1 MELTNKPVIP
11 ISNPDGTPLPYR
23 VFDPCIWNKDGV
35 YYSLSGGTLPHE
47 PSGKRTRANFLFK
60 SKDLINWEYLH
71 PFIEGDRFTLIGD
84 DGACPYFWPIGD
96 RHILLFF
103 SHMSGGQALLGDY
116 DSSRDKFIVTSH
128 QDFNFGAYGP
138 SGVHATSE
146 TPDGRSGIA
155 VLLFAMDS
163 KGLAKQVLRRV
174 GQCILTSPTTAC
186 FSGLDSDEKIN
197 LGNAIRFFGDG
208 FQVSKKI
215 NDKKIWRIPVME
227 GEFVIEDKT
236 SITKGIGGGNI
247 LIIGDS
253 NQEVLKSAEAAVKEM
268 RKVNNIILPFP
279 GGIVRS
285 GSKVGSKYKSLIAS
299 TNDAYCPTL
308 KGITKTKLSKSNES
322 VLEIVIDGINEKDIS
337 LAMKKGINIICKKF
351 NKGNKSISAGN
362 YGGKLGPHHFHL
374 RDVMK

>member
-1 MELTNKPVIP
+1 MIINGIKIENTFAEAFPMKAVRLIITADSKYWLKQAINNMTGFATSVIAC
-11 ISNPDGTPLPYR
+11 G
-23 VFDPCIWNKDGV
+23 CEAG
-35 YYSLSGGTLPHE
+35 
-47 PSGKRTRANFLFK
+47 
-60 SKDLINWEYLH
+60 
-71 PFIEGDRFTLIGD
+71 IEKEIR
-84 DGACPYFWPIGD
+84 
-96 RHILLFF
+96 
-103 SHMSGGQALLGDY
+103 S
-116 DSSRDKFIVTSH
+116 
-128 QDFNFGAYGP
+128 
-138 SGVHATSE
+138 SE

-186 FSGLDSDEKIN
+186 FSGLESDEKID
-197 LGNAIRFFGDG
+197 LGNAIRYFGDG

-236 SITKGIGGGNI
+236 SIANGIGGGNI

-253 NQEVLKSAEAAVKEM
+253 NQEVLKSSEAAVKEM

-285 GSKVGSKYKSLIAS
+285 GSKVGSKYKGLIAS

-322 VLEIVIDGINEKDIS
+322 VLEIVIDGTNEKDIS

-351 NKGNKSISAGN
+351 NKGIRSISAGN
-362 YGGKLGPHHFHL
+362 YGGKLGPYHFHL
-374 RDVMK
+374 RDIMK

>member
-1 MELTNKPVIP
+1 MIINGIKIENTFAEAFPMKAARLIITADSKYWLKQAVNNMTGFATSVIAC
-11 ISNPDGTPLPYR
+11 G
-23 VFDPCIWNKDGV
+23 CEAG
-35 YYSLSGGTLPHE
+35 
-47 PSGKRTRANFLFK
+47 
-60 SKDLINWEYLH
+60 
-71 PFIEGDRFTLIGD
+71 IEKEIR
-84 DGACPYFWPIGD
+84 
-96 RHILLFF
+96 
-103 SHMSGGQALLGDY
+103 S
-116 DSSRDKFIVTSH
+116 
-128 QDFNFGAYGP
+128 
-138 SGVHATSE
+138 SE
-146 TPDGRSGIA
+146 TPDGRAGIA

-186 FSGLDSDEKIN
+186 FSGLESDEKIN

-322 VLEIVIDGINEKDIS
+322 VLEIVIDGTNEKDIS

-351 NKGNKSISAGN
+351 NKGIKSISAGN
-362 YGGKLGPHHFHL
+362 YGGKLGPYHFHL
-374 RDVMK
+374 RKIMK

>member
-1 MELTNKPVIP
+1 MIINGIKIENTFAEAFRMKAVRLIITADSKYWLKEAVNNMTGFATSVIAC
-11 ISNPDGTPLPYR
+11 G
-23 VFDPCIWNKDGV
+23 CEAG
-35 YYSLSGGTLPHE
+35 
-47 PSGKRTRANFLFK
+47 
-60 SKDLINWEYLH
+60 
-71 PFIEGDRFTLIGD
+71 IEKEIR
-84 DGACPYFWPIGD
+84 
-96 RHILLFF
+96 
-103 SHMSGGQALLGDY
+103 S
-116 DSSRDKFIVTSH
+116 
-128 QDFNFGAYGP
+128 
-138 SGVHATSE
+138 SE

-186 FSGLDSDEKIN
+186 FSGLESDEKID
-197 LGNAIRFFGDG
+197 LGNAIRYFGDG

-236 SITKGIGGGNI
+236 SITNGIGGGNI

-253 NQEVLKSAEAAVKEM
+253 NEEVLKSAEAAVKEM

-322 VLEIVIDGINEKDIS
+322 VLEIVIDGTNEKDIS

-351 NKGNKSISAGN
+351 NKGIKSISAGN
-362 YGGKLGPHHFHL
+362 YGGKLGPYHFHL
-374 RDVMK
+374 RNIMK

>member
-1 MELTNKPVIP
+1 MIINGIKIENTFAEAFPMKAVRLIITADSKYWLKQAVNNMTGFATSVIAC
-11 ISNPDGTPLPYR
+11 G
-23 VFDPCIWNKDGV
+23 CEAG
-35 YYSLSGGTLPHE
+35 
-47 PSGKRTRANFLFK
+47 
-60 SKDLINWEYLH
+60 
-71 PFIEGDRFTLIGD
+71 IEKEIR
-84 DGACPYFWPIGD
+84 
-96 RHILLFF
+96 
-103 SHMSGGQALLGDY
+103 S
-116 DSSRDKFIVTSH
+116 
-128 QDFNFGAYGP
+128 
-138 SGVHATSE
+138 SE

-186 FSGLDSDEKIN
+186 FSGLESDEKID
-197 LGNAIRFFGDG
+197 LGNAIRYFGDG

-322 VLEIVIDGINEKDIS
+322 VLEIVIDGTNEKDIS

-351 NKGNKSISAGN
+351 NKGIKSISAGN
-362 YGGKLGPHHFHL
+362 YGGKLGPYHFHL
-374 RDVMK
+374 RNIMK

>member
-1 MELTNKPVIP
+1 MIINGIKIENTFAEAFPMKAVRLIITA
-11 ISNPDGTPLPYR
+11 D
-23 VFDPCIWNKDGV
+23 
-35 YYSLSGGTLPHE
+35 
-47 PSGKRTRANFLFK
+47 
-60 SKDLINWEYLH
+60 SKYWLK
-71 PFIEGDRFTLIGD
+71 
-84 DGACPYFWPIGD
+84 
-96 RHILLFF
+96 
-103 SHMSGGQALLGDY
+103 QAVNNMTG
-116 DSSRDKFIVTSH
+116 F
-128 QDFNFGAYGP
+128 
-138 SGVHATSE
+138 ATSVIACGCEAGIEKEIKPSE
-146 TPDGRSGIA
+146 TLDGRSGIA

-186 FSGLDSDEKIN
+186 FSGLESDEKID
-197 LGNAIRFFGDG
+197 LGNAIRYFGDG

-236 SITKGIGGGNI
+236 SITNGIGGGNI

-253 NQEVLKSAEAAVKEM
+253 NQEVLKSAEVAVKEM

-322 VLEIVIDGINEKDIS
+322 VLEIVIDGTNEKDIS

-351 NKGNKSISAGN
+351 NKGIRSISAGN
-362 YGGKLGPHHFHL
+362 YGGKLGPYHFHL
-374 RDVMK
+374 RDIMK

>member
-1 MELTNKPVIP
+1 MIINGIKIENTFAEAFPMKAARLIITADSKYWLKQAVNNMTGFATSVIAC
-11 ISNPDGTPLPYR
+11 G
-23 VFDPCIWNKDGV
+23 CEAG
-35 YYSLSGGTLPHE
+35 
-47 PSGKRTRANFLFK
+47 
-60 SKDLINWEYLH
+60 
-71 PFIEGDRFTLIGD
+71 IEKEIR
-84 DGACPYFWPIGD
+84 
-96 RHILLFF
+96 
-103 SHMSGGQALLGDY
+103 S
-116 DSSRDKFIVTSH
+116 
-128 QDFNFGAYGP
+128 
-138 SGVHATSE
+138 SE

-186 FSGLDSDEKIN
+186 FSGLESDEKID
-197 LGNAIRFFGDG
+197 LGNAIRYFGDG

-253 NQEVLKSAEAAVKEM
+253 NQEVLKSTEAAVKEM

-322 VLEIVIDGINEKDIS
+322 VLEIVIDGTNEKDIS

-351 NKGNKSISAGN
+351 NKGIKSISAGN
-362 YGGKLGPHHFHL
+362 YGGKLGPYHFHL
-374 RDVMK
+374 RNIMK

>member
-1 MELTNKPVIP
+1 MIINGIKIENTFAEAFPMKAARLIITADSKYWLKQAVNNMTGFATSVIAC
-11 ISNPDGTPLPYR
+11 G
-23 VFDPCIWNKDGV
+23 CEAG
-35 YYSLSGGTLPHE
+35 
-47 PSGKRTRANFLFK
+47 
-60 SKDLINWEYLH
+60 
-71 PFIEGDRFTLIGD
+71 IEKEIR
-84 DGACPYFWPIGD
+84 
-96 RHILLFF
+96 
-103 SHMSGGQALLGDY
+103 S
-116 DSSRDKFIVTSH
+116 
-128 QDFNFGAYGP
+128 
-138 SGVHATSE
+138 SE

-174 GQCILTSPTTAC
+174 GQCILTSATTAC
-186 FSGLDSDEKIN
+186 FSGLESDEKID
-197 LGNAIRFFGDG
+197 LGNAIRYFGDG

-322 VLEIVIDGINEKDIS
+322 VLEIVIDGTNEKDIS

-351 NKGNKSISAGN
+351 NKGIKSISAGN
-362 YGGKLGPHHFHL
+362 YGGKLGPYHFHL
-374 RDVMK
+374 RNIMK

>member
-1 MELTNKPVIP
+1 MIINGIKIENTFAEAFPMKAVRLIITADSKYWLKQAVNNMTGFATSVIAC
-11 ISNPDGTPLPYR
+11 G
-23 VFDPCIWNKDGV
+23 CEAG
-35 YYSLSGGTLPHE
+35 
-47 PSGKRTRANFLFK
+47 
-60 SKDLINWEYLH
+60 
-71 PFIEGDRFTLIGD
+71 IEKEIR
-84 DGACPYFWPIGD
+84 
-96 RHILLFF
+96 
-103 SHMSGGQALLGDY
+103 S
-116 DSSRDKFIVTSH
+116 
-128 QDFNFGAYGP
+128 
-138 SGVHATSE
+138 SE

-186 FSGLDSDEKIN
+186 FSGLESDEKID
-197 LGNAIRFFGDG
+197 LGNAIRYFGDG

-215 NDKKIWRIPVME
+215 NDKKIWRNPVME

-236 SITKGIGGGNI
+236 SITNGIGGGNI

-322 VLEIVIDGINEKDIS
+322 VLEIVIDGTNEKDIS

-351 NKGNKSISAGN
+351 NKGIKSISAGN
-362 YGGKLGPHHFHL
+362 YGGKLGPYHFHL
-374 RDVMK
+374 RNIMK

>member
-1 MELTNKPVIP
+1 MIINGIKIENTFAEAFPMKAARLIITADSKYWLKQAVNNMTGFATSVIAC
-11 ISNPDGTPLPYR
+11 G
-23 VFDPCIWNKDGV
+23 CEAG
-35 YYSLSGGTLPHE
+35 
-47 PSGKRTRANFLFK
+47 
-60 SKDLINWEYLH
+60 
-71 PFIEGDRFTLIGD
+71 IEKEIR
-84 DGACPYFWPIGD
+84 
-96 RHILLFF
+96 
-103 SHMSGGQALLGDY
+103 S
-116 DSSRDKFIVTSH
+116 
-128 QDFNFGAYGP
+128 
-138 SGVHATSE
+138 SE

-186 FSGLDSDEKIN
+186 FSGLESDEKIN
-197 LGNAIRFFGDG
+197 LGSAIRFFGDG

-322 VLEIVIDGINEKDIS
+322 VLEIVIDGTNEKDIS

-351 NKGNKSISAGN
+351 NKGIKSISAGN
-362 YGGKLGPHHFHL
+362 YGGKLGPYHFHL
-374 RDVMK
+374 RNIMK

>member
-1 MELTNKPVIP
+1 MIINGIKIENTFAEAFPMKAVRLIITADSKYWLKQAINNMTGFATSVIAC
-11 ISNPDGTPLPYR
+11 G
-23 VFDPCIWNKDGV
+23 CEAG
-35 YYSLSGGTLPHE
+35 
-47 PSGKRTRANFLFK
+47 
-60 SKDLINWEYLH
+60 
-71 PFIEGDRFTLIGD
+71 IEKEIR
-84 DGACPYFWPIGD
+84 
-96 RHILLFF
+96 
-103 SHMSGGQALLGDY
+103 S
-116 DSSRDKFIVTSH
+116 
-128 QDFNFGAYGP
+128 
-138 SGVHATSE
+138 SE

-186 FSGLDSDEKIN
+186 FSGLESDEKID
-197 LGNAIRFFGDG
+197 LGNAIRYFGDG

-236 SITKGIGGGNI
+236 SIANGIGGGNI

-253 NQEVLKSAEAAVKEM
+253 NQEVLKSSEAAVKEM

-322 VLEIVIDGINEKDIS
+322 VLEIVIDGTNEKDIS

-351 NKGNKSISAGN
+351 NKGIKSISAGN
-362 YGGKLGPHHFHL
+362 YGGKLGPYHFHL
-374 RDVMK
+374 RDIMK

>member
-1 MELTNKPVIP
+1 MIINGIKIENTFAEAFPMKAVRLIITADSKYWLKQAVNNMTGFATSVIACGCEAG
-11 ISNPDGTPLPYR
+11 IEKE
-23 VFDPCIWNKDGV
+23 I
-35 YYSLSGGTLPHE
+35 
-47 PSGKRTRANFLFK
+47 K
-60 SKDLINWEYLH
+60 S
-71 PFIEGDRFTLIGD
+71 
-84 DGACPYFWPIGD
+84 
-96 RHILLFF
+96 
-103 SHMSGGQALLGDY
+103 
-116 DSSRDKFIVTSH
+116 
-128 QDFNFGAYGP
+128 
-138 SGVHATSE
+138 SE

-174 GQCILTSPTTAC
+174 GQCILTLPTTAC
-186 FSGLDSDEKIN
+186 FSGLESDEKID
-197 LGNAIRFFGDG
+197 LGNAIRYFGDG

-236 SITKGIGGGNI
+236 SITNGIGGGNI

-308 KGITKTKLSKSNES
+308 KGITKTKLSKNNES
-322 VLEIVIDGINEKDIS
+322 VLEIVIDGTNEKDIS

-351 NKGNKSISAGN
+351 NKGIKSISAGN
-362 YGGKLGPHHFHL
+362 YGGKLGPYHFHL
-374 RDVMK
+374 RNIMK

>member
-1 MELTNKPVIP
+1 MIINGIKIENTFAEAFPMKVVRLIITADSKYW
-11 ISNPDGTPLPYR
+11 L
-23 VFDPCIWNKDGV
+23 KQA
-35 YYSLSGGTLPHE
+35 
-47 PSGKRTRANFLFK
+47 AN
-60 SKDLINWEYLH
+60 N
-71 PFIEGDRFTLIGD
+71 
-84 DGACPYFWPIGD
+84 
-96 RHILLFF
+96 
-103 SHMSGGQALLGDY
+103 
-116 DSSRDKFIVTSH
+116 VTG
-128 QDFNFGAYGP
+128 F
-138 SGVHATSE
+138 ATSVIACGCE
-146 TPDGRSGIA
+146 AGVEKEIKSSQTPDGRSGIA

-186 FSGLDSDEKIN
+186 FSGLESNEKIN
-197 LGNAIRFFGDG
+197 LGSAIRFFGDG

-236 SITKGIGGGNI
+236 SITNGIGGGNI
-247 LIIGDS
+247 LIIGNS
-253 NQEVLKSAEAAVKEM
+253 NGEVLKSAEAAVKEM
-268 RKVNNIILPFP
+268 KKVNNIILPFP

-322 VLEIVIDGINEKDIS
+322 VLEIVIDGTNEKDIS

-351 NKGNKSISAGN
+351 NKGIKSISAGN
-362 YGGKLGPHHFHL
+362 YGGKLGPYHFHL
-374 RDVMK
+374 RKIMK